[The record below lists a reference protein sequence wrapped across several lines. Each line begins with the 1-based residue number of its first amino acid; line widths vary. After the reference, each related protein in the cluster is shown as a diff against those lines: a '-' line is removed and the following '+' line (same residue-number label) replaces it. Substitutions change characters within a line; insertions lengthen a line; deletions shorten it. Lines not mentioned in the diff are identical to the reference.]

1 MNILKQVT
9 DEEFT
14 LEQLYNMLNVYKSK
28 LEDNTY
34 YVLFIRPK
42 VYKTIKDKL
51 DKNLFCTIKI
61 TDVMPDNKTQAI
73 IMTRQQ
79 YENLFGWIEQEVC
92 MSEKPI
98 ILITEPEKQ
107 LIEKDKGENKDE

>member
-1 MNILKQVT
+1 MRATT

-14 LEQLYNMLNVYKSK
+14 LEQLHNMLNVYKSK

-34 YVLFIRPK
+34 YALFIRPK
-42 VYKTIKDKL
+42 AYEMIKDKL

-79 YENLFGWIEQEVC
+79 YENLFGWIE
-92 MSEKPI
+92 
-98 ILITEPEKQ
+98 
-107 LIEKDKGENKDE
+107 